1 MHHGAATISLID
13 EIPTGKG
20 RSVSASAAGRLTRPS
35 VSNLQGAHV
44 SVRPIFKG
52 GACDEA

>member
-13 EIPTGKG
+13 DPTEMP
-20 RSVSASAAGRLTRPS
+20 RSVSVSAAGRLTRPS

-52 GACDEA
+52 GAYDEA